1 MRVLLWICRRLH
13 CGRWLPLAL
22 VVWQRTFRRGLFKFM
37 SSGLAVGHPL
47 MRARRAIRHC
57 GSTAVG

>member
-1 MRVLLWICRRLH
+1 
-13 CGRWLPLAL
+13 LPLAL